1 MNFDEVI
8 NRKNS
13 DCVKYD
19 GVKRYFGR
27 DDVKPVWVADMDF
40 KTPQVILDDIQ
51 EKLSFGIL
59 GYPEPN
65 ESLYS
70 SIVSWMKK
78 RHNWEIK
85 SDNIALVAGVV
96 SALSACVEAFSEEG
110 DEVIVQSPVYYPFYS
125 VIKDNNRKIIRNPL
139 INNDGY
145 YSMDFEDFEAK
156 ITPKTKLFIL
166 CSPHNP
172 VGRIWS
178 KEELEKL
185 AQICIKHDIKIISD
199 EIHSDLVFKKF
210 TPLASISTEIS
221 DITITLNSPSKTF
234 NLAGLNSSYIIAT
247 NKRLLAKL
255 KKITLKRGINALNI
269 FGLVAIES
277 AYEKGEFWLE
287 KLKEYL
293 QNNIEFACNFFD
305 QRLPK
310 VIVQKPEATYMLW
323 LNFSNYNLEHKQIGN
338 KLLDSAKLA
347 LNDGISFGD
356 DGYHFYRLNIA
367 LPKSELLFVLE
378 RIYDEFKD

>member
-70 SIVSWMKK
+70 SIVSWMRK

-145 YSMDFEDFEAK
+145 YSMDFEDFEVK

-323 LNFSNYNLEHKQIGN
+323 LNFSKYNLEHKQIGN

>member
-156 ITPKTKLFIL
+156 ITSKTKLFIL

>member
-323 LNFSNYNLEHKQIGN
+323 LNFSKYNLEHKQIGN